1 MAQWQR
7 DAAAALPLLST
18 NNDAMTMLLLL
29 PSNVC
34 SGVAIIAAAVVA
46 VLTPEFVRK
55 RHPMWELGLALERHR
70 QESSDSFVLIPV
82 LQGLTIEDLSNA
94 MKGLYGQQGSWDA
107 YQRPDDATLQSW
119 ADMLKAVSRIVC
131 KRDDQV
137 CCCNH
142 PVAPPYHL
150 Q

>member
-1 MAQWQR
+1 
-7 DAAAALPLLST
+7 
-18 NNDAMTMLLLL
+18 MLLLL

-34 SGVAIIAAAVVA
+34 SCVAIFAVVA

-55 RHPMWELGLALERHR
+55 RHPMWELGLALERHW

-94 MKGLYGQQGSWDA
+94 MKCFYGQQGSWDA

-137 CCCNH
+137 CC
-142 PVAPPYHL
+142 
-150 Q
+150 